1 MRVAVNVEQVRRL
14 ADDLGEAGP
23 RLHEKTERIVEKTGH
38 DVVNTG
44 QALAPVDTG
53 HLRSTIGVD
62 IDPDRLGFQAGPY
75 AEYAA
80 AVEFGSA
87 PHEIRPRTKRALYWP
102 GAHHPVAR
110 VQHPGTAPQPYMI
123 PAFERH
129 MPQAVTAMGQATG
142 DIL

>member
-1 MRVAVNVEQVRRL
+1 MVGVDVSEVRRL
-14 ADDLGEAGP
+14 ADDLGAAGP
-23 RLHEKTERIVEKTGH
+23 RVQEKTERIVDKTGH
-38 DVVNTG
+38 DVVNTA

-62 IDPDRLGFQAGPY
+62 IDADRLGFEAGPVASY
-75 AEYAA
+75 GA

-87 PHEIRPRTKRALYWP
+87 PHEIRPRTARALWWP
-102 GAHHPVAR
+102 GARHPVAR

-129 MPQAVTAMGQATG
+129 VPHAVTAMGHAAR